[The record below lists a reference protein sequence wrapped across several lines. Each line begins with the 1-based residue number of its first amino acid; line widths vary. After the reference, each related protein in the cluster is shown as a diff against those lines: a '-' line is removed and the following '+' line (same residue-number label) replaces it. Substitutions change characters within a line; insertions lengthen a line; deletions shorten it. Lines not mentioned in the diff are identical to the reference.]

1 MYRFSL
7 LFLKFILFS
16 MVGYVFEM
24 TCCAIIDRKIT
35 NRGFF
40 CGPIIPIYGFGS
52 LFLIYLLKPFS
63 YDAKNIL
70 TVIFLGM
77 LITGTLEYFT
87 SYFLEKIFHNKWWDY
102 SKEKFNINGRVCLK
116 NLFAF
121 GLGTPV
127 VLYVLNPSIS
137 HFLLQ
142 AKDSVL
148 IVSACL
154 TFVIFIF
161 DLVYSCLVAYNLRN
175 HIIVVENLKN
185 EKLARLPGMFEKM
198 LKKRIKGFRHY
209 PKRLFKAFPTLF
221 KGNEREFELMKK
233 LEIKEKE
240 KKKKHKKRAKSVK

>member
-154 TFVIFIF
+154 TFAIFIF

-221 KGNEREFELMKK
+221 KGNERKFELMKK